1 MFVLYGIRYLLWRR
15 AIMCRL
21 NDDYISTFTVEMNDA
36 AMKSPV
42 IILYWQLLNKFIM
55 LMKLREMLVPS

>member
-1 MFVLYGIRYLLWRR
+1 
-15 AIMCRL
+15 
-21 NDDYISTFTVEMNDA
+21 MNDA

-55 LMKLREMLVPS
+55 LMKLREMLVRSWRSENVSQYLYKIT